1 MARRLAACILL
12 TVFLALPLPADKS
25 QWVEVT
31 SPNFVV
37 ISNGGQTTA
46 QRVAVQFEQ
55 IRVIFR
61 KALPYANAH
70 ESPVITVIAAK
81 DEKSLRELLP
91 EYWEKGHSH
100 IAGIFFFRM
109 NKYYVVLRSDLEGPY
124 AYEPIYHEYFHSVS
138 LPYMP
143 GLPLWLAEGFADF
156 YGNTAMAGKEALL
169 GRPNEGLL
177 EELRSGRL
185 IPLEVL
191 FQVDHSSPYYN
202 EQNKTSVFYAESWA
216 LVHYL
221 MLGDKASHRQ
231 LLNDYLTA
239 FTKGADAVEAG
250 RKAFGDLGQ
259 FQKQLG
265 AYISRFAFYEMRM
278 PQAPEIS
285 EKHFPERPL
294 SAAESDA
301 IRGDFEAYRG
311 KKDLAGP
318 LIEEAKKE
326 DPKLALPHESL
337 GILAYTSGQHLEALH
352 ELNKAVELDPQNFR
366 TLFFRSYLAFYAH
379 GEGSRNEQVE
389 TDLRRSIALNP
400 NFPAAYGLLAS
411 YLAAKNDK
419 LEEAL
424 GFAKKAVELEP
435 GTSSF
440 QINLGEVLMRL
451 HRDPEAITAGLRA
464 DRVARGPGEHAA
476 AQSFLTYARR
486 MADYEAGHAG
496 ADAVF
501 HVQAPD
507 KTAPAA
513 GQRAQSDDGVESD
526 ANEPRPMEAQ
536 NPAGPTAREPDSQ
549 KDAPK
554 LDADRDAFSAK
565 GRISKV
571 SCAGRQ
577 ITVSL
582 DFGSSRLQLQNADFG
597 KIGMAPSD
605 SVRSGF
611 DLCTQLQGR
620 QATITYLRSD
630 NAQSDGTI
638 LKIELVE

>member
-1 MARRLAACILL
+1 MTRRLAVCALL
-12 TVFLALPLPADKS
+12 TVLFALPLPADKS

-37 ISNGGQTTA
+37 VSNGGQGTA
-46 QRVAVQFEQ
+46 ERVAVQFEQ

-61 KALPYANAH
+61 KALPYASAH

-100 IAGIFFFRM
+100 VAGLFFFRM

-156 YGNTAMAGKEALL
+156 YGNTAMEGKEALL
-169 GRPNEGLL
+169 GRPNGGLL
-177 EELRSGRL
+177 QELRTGQL
-185 IPLEVL
+185 IPLDVL
-191 FQVDHSSPYYN
+191 FRVDQSSPYYN

-221 MLGDKASHRQ
+221 MVGDKASHRQ
-231 LLNDYLTA
+231 LLNDYLTDFA
-239 FTKGADAVEAG
+239 KGADAVEAG

-265 AYISRFAFYEMRM
+265 AYIGRFSFYEMRM

-294 SAAESDA
+294 SSAESDA

-311 KKDLAGP
+311 KTELARP
-318 LIEEAKKE
+318 LIEEAEKE

-337 GILAYTSGQHLEALH
+337 GVLAYTSGQHLEALH
-352 ELNKAVELDPQNFR
+352 ELSKAVELDPQNFR

-379 GEGSRNEQVE
+379 GEGSLSEQVE

-411 YLAAKNDK
+411 YLAAKNEK

-435 GTSSF
+435 GTSAL

-451 HRDPEAITAGLRA
+451 HRDSEAITAGLRA
-464 DRVARGPGEHAA
+464 DRVARGRGEHVA
-476 AQSFLTYARR
+476 AQRFLTYARS
-486 MADYEAGHAG
+486 MSAYEAGHPEG
-496 ADAVF
+496 RVIF
-501 HVQAPD
+501 SGQAPD
-507 KTAPAA
+507 KAAPSSND
-513 GQRAQSDDGVESD
+513 GTGSDEIQSD
-526 ANEPRPMEAQ
+526 ANEPRPMEAE
-536 NPAGPTAREPDSQ
+536 NPEAPAAREPDST
-549 KDAPK
+549 KDVPK
-554 LDADRDAFSAK
+554 PDPVRDTFSARGK
-565 GRISKV
+565 ISKV
-571 SCAGRQ
+571 SCTGHE
-577 ITVSL
+577 IVLWL
-582 DFGSSRLQLQNADFG
+582 DFGSSRLELRNGDFG
-597 KIGMAPSD
+597 KIGLSASSPVKAD
-605 SVRSGF
+605 F

-620 QATITYLRSD
+620 IAKVSYSPAD
-630 NAQSDGTI
+630 SAKSDGT
-638 LKIELVE
+638 LLRIELSE